1 MQLTGGEALVVGD
14 CDNVIHIA
22 VFQCQQHGDHF
33 GKAANGKP
41 GIGVHGIHQRSGV
54 PLEGKGSLGGVQP
67 PFRAC
72 QRDIAI
78 HGAAAIEDAHTAKG
92 KVNVGRWSIYGHI
105 TGFRR
110 YFLGKSNLHHA
121 EENQQQT

>member
-22 VFQCQQHGDHF
+22 VFQHQQGGDHL
-33 GKAANGKP
+33 GKTAHRKP
-41 GIGVHGIHQRSGV
+41 GIGVRGVHQRSGV
-54 PLEGKGSLGGVQP
+54 PLKGKGRLGGVQP
-67 PFRAC
+67 PLGTD

-92 KVNVGRWSIYGHI
+92 KVDVGRWSIYGHV

-110 YFLGKSNLHHA
+110 YFLGKGNLRHA